1 MVKVEVNE
9 KNISVISEYN
19 QKFVRKARAL
29 HGTWQR
35 PAWVFGKEQE
45 EAVRRALMNCY
56 GDDGMSKL
64 VKVHIDL
71 DKCKLL
77 SDGYP
82 SLYFADK
89 CLIAT
94 RFGRDSDCKLP
105 ENVYCVNGDF
115 FSSGGSMKH
124 PRVTWD
130 DNTVVEMQVPKN
142 VYEECKDDP
151 GVSLVDSA
159 ADKRT
164 ALQEEKEKL
173 LQRIKEIEVELAN
186 L

>member
-1 MVKVEVNE
+1 MLKVNYGD
-9 KNISVISEYN
+9 KIISVVSDYN
-19 QKFVRKARAL
+19 PKFVRKARAL
-29 HGTWQR
+29 HGTWDM
-35 PAWVFGKEQE
+35 PAWKFEASQID
-45 EAVRRALMNCY
+45 AVRKALNDCY
-56 GDDGMSKL
+56 GDDGMS
-64 VKVHIDL
+64 VKVKVRINL
-71 DKCKLL
+71 DDCKNL
-77 SDGYP
+77 SDAEVN
-82 SLYFADK
+82 LYFDDK

-94 RFGRDSDCKLP
+94 RFERDRECKLP
-105 ENVYCVNGDF
+105 DDVYCVDGCF
-115 FSSGGSMKH
+115 LASGGSMKH

-151 GVSLVDSA
+151 GVSLVDSE

-173 LQRIKEIEVELAN
+173 LQRIKEIEAELAN